1 MSPAS
6 IPAIRRAIAADAALV
21 RSISRAAY
29 AKWVPLIGR
38 EPWPMTADY
47 DAALR
52 NHIIDLLHLQGDVV
66 ALVEMIPAADH
77 LLVENVA
84 VLPAHQ
90 GQGHGRR
97 LMAHAEAVA
106 TALGH
111 RQVRLYTNQRVAE
124 NITLYQRLGYEIAR
138 QEQLPAGVV
147 VHMQKT
153 LTP

>member
-6 IPAIRRAIAADAALV
+6 IPAIRR
-21 RSISRAAY
+21 ISRAAY

-111 RQVRLYTNQRVAE
+111 RQVRLYTNQRFAE